1 MVRLKDI
8 AEVLGCSVMTV
19 SKALRDE
26 PDVSPAT
33 KTRIKLTAQQM
44 GYVPDSSAQG
54 LRTRTTKLFGL
65 AVSSCSD
72 PMLAGVVSAIEQL
85 AYEMGYDLLLGQNAN
100 IPEREEACIRRF
112 LARRV
117 DGIFIA
123 PAVRMTTD
131 APIFQELLVRRVP
144 TVILGPPPPYCTAF
158 VAVYAEEESAA
169 HAVTQHLLQ
178 LGHRRIAF
186 MAGLAGSLAHKAR
199 FDGYRRALA
208 EVGLDFQEQNVF
220 VAGRTV
226 EDGEKAARQFTAEQ
240 CAATAIQ
247 AVNDLV
253 AIGCMKHLVSRGMH
267 IPGDVSIAGFGN
279 VALSDAV
286 LTPLTTVRHP
296 KSRLGAAALG
306 AMQLLLKNRRPDQK
320 PIPTEIIVRSSTG
333 IAPAR

>member
-26 PDVSPAT
+26 PDVSAAT

-85 AYEMGYDLLLGQNAN
+85 AYEMGYDLLLAQNGN

-123 PAVRMTTD
+123 PALRLTAE
-131 APIFQELLVRRVP
+131 APIFQELLARSVP
-144 TVILGPPPPYCTAF
+144 TVILGSPPPYCSGF
-158 VAVYAEEESAA
+158 VSVYAEEESAA
-169 HAVTQHLLQ
+169 HAVTRHLLQ
-178 LGHRRIAF
+178 LGHRQIAF
-186 MAGLAGSLAHKAR
+186 MAGLGGAIAHKAR
-199 FDGYRRALA
+199 LDGYRRALA
-208 EVGLDFQEQNVF
+208 EVGLDFQEQYVF
-220 VAGRTV
+220 QAGRTV
-226 EDGEKAARQFTAEQ
+226 EDGEKAARQFTVER
-240 CAATAIQ
+240 CPATAIQ
-247 AVNDLV
+247 AIDDLV
-253 AIGCMKHLVSRGMH
+253 AIGCLKHMVSQGLRV
-267 IPGDVSIAGFGN
+267 PQDVSITGFGN
-279 VALSDAV
+279 VLMSDAV
-286 LTPLTTVRHP
+286 LVPLTTVRHP
-296 KSRLGAAALG
+296 KSRLGAAAIN
-306 AMQLLLKNRRPDQK
+306 AMQHLLKNRRPEQK
-320 PIPTEIIVRSSTG
+320 PIPAELIIRASTG